1 MVKRGVM
8 LMLLALMAGC
18 AEPDPAAG
26 PAAVPPTASFLTDD
40 LLQVTLDF
48 PPETEAEVVR
58 GLTDCAAAEAVLLRG
73 AGFARHVRTTVTEEA
88 GISRAD
94 AIYTV
99 SLTLPRGTFSIDA
112 EAVATS
118 CREQGNTGV

>member
-1 MVKRGVM
+1 MVKPVAM
-8 LMLLALMAGC
+8 LMTMTLIAGC
-18 AEPDPAAG
+18 AEADPAAG
-26 PAAVPPTASFLTDD
+26 PAPVPPTASFLTDD
-40 LLQVTLDF
+40 LLQVTLEF
-48 PPETEAEVVR
+48 APETEAEVVR
-58 GLTDCAAAEAVLLRG
+58 GLADCAAVEAVLLRG
-73 AGFARHVRTTVTEEA
+73 AGFARHVRTTMTEEA

-99 SLTLPRGTFSIDA
+99 SATLPRGEFSIDA